1 MILLTRVQ
9 LTNQPTDPSSQ
20 RVDEVIIA
28 IDAWSVITVE
38 KYRKEFFHT
47 LFTTAMEG
55 GIGYWASTEEYVWSK
70 TVGPMSQGKVVD
82 NLDGFYAILES
93 SEDDWG
99 ISRAYVAEQDATM
112 DITET
117 QSLRVDLK
125 VMERGWYQFMEKVLA
140 AVKSEDPDAPFSR
153 RYLRQAVVQYLTDME
168 DGDSDAAVADLVVQL
183 GLFNEVVY
191 S

>member
-1 MILLTRVQ
+1 MTQ
-9 LTNQPTDPSSQ
+9 MT
-20 RVDEVIIA
+20 EA
-28 IDAWSVITVE
+28 
-38 KYRKEFFHT
+38 RKRFFNYM
-47 LFTTAMEG
+47 FTTAIEG
-55 GIGYWASTEEYVWSK
+55 GINSWAAVEEYQWWKPDQSGVEDL
-70 TVGPMSQGKVVD
+70 D
-82 NLDGFYAILES
+82 NFYAILES

-168 DGDSDAAVADLVVQL
+168 DGDSDADVADLVVQL